1 MVERES
7 PREIDKLEA
16 LLRELARRNAKLE
29 ELAVANLN
37 YLKPKVRR
45 WLKEGI
51 DFPLNEVLTE
61 TEEEMVRFY
70 LEFDGKGKMQSLKET
85 AKYLRR
91 PPQSKELIGR
101 TVRYCWIKLKRR
113 ELVGPEAVEI
123 LKLPGLIYKRLI
135 EEGVVEVGDIP
146 KLSDDLI
153 KGICGGD
160 WGLSQLKQAM
170 EKRGINWN
178 REVEFPLFAAKGKR

>member
-1 MVERES
+1 MIEREKAV
-7 PREIDKLEA
+7 DKLRSI
-16 LLRELARRNAKLE
+16 LRELARRNAKLE

-61 TEEEMVRFY
+61 TEEKRVRY
-70 LEFDGKGKMQSLKET
+70 YSGLDGTEKMHSLAET
-85 AKYLRR
+85 AAYLKRS
-91 PPQSKELIGR
+91 PKSEKL
-101 TVRYCWIKLKRR
+101 TSATLRYCWIKLKRR
-113 ELVGPEAVEI
+113 ELVGPEAVET
-123 LKLPGLIYKRLI
+123 LKLPGLIYNRLVK
-135 EEGVVEVGDIP
+135 EEVDEVGDIP

-170 EKRGINWN
+170 KKRDIDWN
-178 REVEFPLFAAKGKR
+178 REVEFPLLATRRKGY